1 MDMSLLCMSNETL
14 GIIVDLVIVGILI
27 AYALVGISKGF
38 YETLLRFIGTIGAA
52 AAAIFGAK
60 PLLNLINGVWNIS
73 NVFANMVLS
82 ALTAQSDVFNEVIT
96 ETNRETI
103 INSLQGAEVFSVL
116 KKFMIDLVEKADVG
130 QTVGNVV
137 SAPIGYIISVV
148 VVAILIYI
156 VIKLVVFLLARLFES
171 KDVERGGKSGMDR
184 TLGLVLGTAKG
195 LVAVTVIYIACSL
208 LSYIPFISNTVT
220 PVINETHV
228 VKPTYA
234 LVDEQVNKLIV
245 EQDWNEIINN
255 IFKPE
260 TKTDTKTETA

>member
-1 MDMSLLCMSNETL
+1 MNMSLLCMSNETL
-14 GIIVDLVIVGILI
+14 GIIVDLVIVGVLI

-38 YETLLRFIGTIGAA
+38 YESLLRFIGTIGAA
-52 AAAIFGAK
+52 ASAIFGAK
-60 PLLNLINGVWNIS
+60 PVLGLINGVWNIS
-73 NVFANMVLS
+73 NVFANLVLNT
-82 ALTAQSDVFNEVIT
+82 LTAQNEVFNEVIT
-96 ETNRETI
+96 ETNRDTI
-103 INSLQGAEVFSVL
+103 VNTLQGSEIFSVL

-156 VIKLVVFLLARLFES
+156 IIKFIVFLLAKLFES
-171 KDVERGGKSGMDR
+171 KDIERGGKSGMDR
-184 TLGLVLGTAKG
+184 TLGLILGTAKG
-195 LVAVTVIYIACSL
+195 LVAITVIYIACSL
-208 LSYIPFISNTVT
+208 LSYIPFISNNVT

-228 VKPTYA
+228 VKPTYS

-255 IFKPE
+255 IFKPNS
-260 TKTDTKTETA
+260 TKNEEVEG